1 MPATVLGVDHTGI
14 TVSSLDRSVGLWR
27 DVLGFDLTRTFELTG
42 DFAAALTGRAGAH
55 TRHAVLAHRQRLVE
69 LVEYVSPADTETF
82 RPRPWDVGSVH
93 VALTVAD
100 IGAALTALIA
110 VGCVAVGE
118 SLAIPD
124 GAHRGSLFAY
134 MHDPDGVTLELIQF
148 VPSQPG
154 RPGEQS

>member
-27 DVLGFDLTRTFELTG
+27 DVLGFDLTCTFELTG

-55 TRHAVLAHRQRLVE
+55 TRHAVLAHGQRLVE

-82 RPRPWDVGSVH
+82 RPRPCDVGSVH
-93 VALTVAD
+93 
-100 IGAALTALIA
+100 
-110 VGCVAVGE
+110 VAVGE

-124 GAHRGSLFAY
+124 GARRGSLFAY
-134 MHDPDGVTLELIQF
+134 MHDPDGVTLELIQL